1 MRDRLRPEWP
11 TDDDSAHRDGFG
23 STQVQ
28 LAIPLYRFT
37 KKIVGSGQAVLAPA
51 EGVEAAEWIK
61 KAWAKNDG
69 LWTKLDAKY
78 LAITIPELSTS
89 GDPALDALLAAVAHV
104 AEPERNTSIGFEE
117 RAFFRTRSASF

>member
-1 MRDRLRPEWP
+1 M
-11 TDDDSAHRDGFG
+11 T
-23 STQVQ
+23 
-28 LAIPLYRFT
+28 RFT